1 MKIIAI
7 NNQKGGVG
15 KTTTTINL
23 GASLSFLNKKCLIID
38 LDPQGNSSRGLGL
51 DPSLINKTI
60 FNALI
65 LDTNINKIIK
75 HTMIKGLDII
85 PSNLKLSNLENE
97 LRILNKNN
105 INYVLKDCLKDI
117 NKKYDYCLIDCP
129 PSLGILSINALTSSN
144 SVLVPVQ
151 TEYFAMEGLAQVLT
165 TIKKIQNSTNKDLK
179 IEGFLLTMY
188 EARSDV
194 AKEIENEIRG
204 CFKESTFLT
213 IIPRNISLSECSA
226 KGLPCILYKPNST
239 GSNSYMQLAKE
250 VLNNER

>member
-250 VLNNER
+250 VLSNER